1 MDSLNTLTNDIN
13 VKDEINIISEEL
25 EKHHHHHQQQQQQI
39 NFKETHFNDNND
51 DGEKF
56 KIRFNN
62 NKNKF
67 NDECKMNF
75 PKSRPSIY
83 SHYKQKDLKQNQSQ
97 SSSQFSLNSIIQSL
111 AFNTENIVLTPSQL
125 VKYIIIFMISFS
137 VLLYIFPQYMIQF
150 IMLLFFAILLLL
162 RLNAGSMASA
172 VMGGNINNEEEILN
186 KPVNLDKLQRLR
198 KLMSPDKEEEEKGGE
213 DNVTTSKDS

>member
-1 MDSLNTLTNDIN
+1 MDSLNTMTNDIN
-13 VKDEINIISEEL
+13 VKDEINEL
-25 EKHHHHHQQQQQQI
+25 EKQHHQQQQQQQI

-51 DGEKF
+51 DGENF

-97 SSSQFSLNSIIQSL
+97 SSSQQFSLNSIIQSL

-162 RLNAGSMASA
+162 RLNAGSMAAA

-213 DNVTTSKDS
+213 ANVTTSKDS